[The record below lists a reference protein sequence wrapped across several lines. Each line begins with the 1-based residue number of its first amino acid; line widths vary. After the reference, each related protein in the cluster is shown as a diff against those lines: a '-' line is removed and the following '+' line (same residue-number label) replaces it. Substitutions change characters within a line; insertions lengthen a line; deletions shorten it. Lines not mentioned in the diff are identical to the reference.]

1 MSITQVTTVSDFESL
16 LKKVANEQEDFQ
28 LKDIDLTKL
37 YPVLGLKL
45 SGDEERLNGQLTST
59 ICKGLTE
66 FHLDL
71 QKAYCIVR
79 YNTDNLQKLRS
90 KDKKQ
95 LEVIF
100 KVESGC
106 TNIIADITALLES
119 LKDVVHKATDNMT
132 GRQKTAFFISIVFSI
147 GGAYTFS
154 TYADLQKAELASNQE
169 IKLAELNKGQI
180 DTFTDTLFKIV
191 QESNLASEKQLRVN
205 EQIAKGYQGLI
216 KTALLSGANTFEFTG
231 VNTASLDQ
239 TAAQDL
245 ITNNQPTLETIEA
258 NYGLEISSIKRTADD
273 NLTITASLEGSDETF
288 NVAVNT
294 TFIEQSEVDMLFEG
308 FKNNQLVYVEGSY
321 KIRSG
326 VIEKANAS
334 SISLTQPAS

>member
-147 GGAYTFS
+147 GGAYTFFHVTS
-154 TYADLQKAELASNQE
+154 DKKRAHQMPLPTAKAVLH
-169 IKLAELNKGQI
+169 K
-180 DTFTDTLFKIV
+180 
-191 QESNLASEKQLRVN
+191 
-205 EQIAKGYQGLI
+205 
-216 KTALLSGANTFEFTG
+216 
-231 VNTASLDQ
+231 
-239 TAAQDL
+239 
-245 ITNNQPTLETIEA
+245 
-258 NYGLEISSIKRTADD
+258 IKRDWPLAQ
-273 NLTITASLEGSDETF
+273 I
-288 NVAVNT
+288 
-294 TFIEQSEVDMLFEG
+294 
-308 FKNNQLVYVEGSY
+308 SY
-321 KIRSG
+321 QAK
-326 VIEKANAS
+326 
-334 SISLTQPAS
+334 